1 MQLIKRADH
10 NLYDT
15 TTPINLAVSGKLS
28 RYLNNVGLNIDSWIT
43 VQKNYASEIVPFNE
57 FLEAQKV
64 LNTRYP
70 LFQYEIVS
78 YNKSLK
84 KIRFEDCPHFDNR
97 ENPEI
102 AGYVIYDLKTKNI
115 EFIEPNTTHMLLDKW
130 LLVKDDYTGFNV
142 QESYERSKEKYENI

>member
-15 TTPINLAVSGKLS
+15 TAPIELADRAKLL
-28 RYLNNVGLNIDSWIT
+28 RYQNNVGLNIDSWVI
-43 VQKNYASEIVPFNE
+43 VQKNYASEIVPFKE
-57 FLEAQKV
+57 FIEAQKV
-64 LNTRYP
+64 LDKNYP
-70 LFQYEIVS
+70 MFQYELVS

-84 KIRFEDCPHFDNR
+84 KIKFEDCPHFDTR

-102 AGYVIYDLKTKNI
+102 ARYVIYDLKTKNI
-115 EFIEPNTTHMLLDKW
+115 EFIEPDTTQMLLDKW

>member
-1 MQLIKRADH
+1 MQSIKRADH

-28 RYLNNVGLNIDSWIT
+28 RYQNNVGLNVDSWVT
-43 VQKNYASEIVPFNE
+43 VQKNYASEIVPFKE
-57 FLEAQKV
+57 FIEAQKV
-64 LNTRYP
+64 LDKNYP
-70 LFQYEIVS
+70 MFPYELVS

-84 KIRFEDCPHFDNR
+84 KIKFEDCPHFDTQ

-102 AGYVIYDLKTKNI
+102 ARYVIYDLKTKNI
-115 EFIEPNTTHMLLDKW
+115 EFIELDTTQMLLDKW